1 MKIVGVDMDDLKRKT
16 TDLSCRFERSYCFIK
31 TKGDFDEISIK
42 FEKILGPRIPSSGM
56 VSKK

>member
-1 MKIVGVDMDDLKRKT
+1 MDDLKRKT